1 MYPPLNLK
9 EVRHEYRQCDC
20 GQLGL
25 FQLGHDKP
33 HAIAPFAQAENPFY
47 LYPVCI
53 VLVFLFPGCG
63 GDYGGRPP
71 QAGTRQTYPMSFA
84 VPAVVARPVYLVCQD
99 PLRIVPGTLFEAFH
113 SLLQGGPLV
122 IRVKGYPLDSSIPFR
137 VQAQVEFGTE
147 LHWGRGLAP
156 DYGAQPWLADAHDA
170 VRDGMHLMIV
180 HVLLLSVHL
189 QYGQELRDV
198 LPVRDKALR
207 HELLQVSDVPAYI
220 SQLLT
225 DRCPHFLCRMLPAL
239 RECQVCFSGL
249 PPVAPR
255 QRQAVVPAEA
265 PYHPLKE
272 FSCLV
277 EQGDVL
283 GIADMGRRTGRV
295 KGQGPLVLWFLFRA
309 PSFGGRP

>member
-20 GQLGL
+20 GQRGL
-25 FQLGHDKP
+25 FQFGHDKP
-33 HAIAPFAQAENPFY
+33 HAIAPFAQAEDPLHFN
-47 LYPVCI
+47 PVCI
-53 VLVFLFPGCG
+53 VLVFLFPALDGEHS
-63 GDYGGRPP
+63 GRPP
-71 QAGTRQTYPMSFA
+71 QMGAGQAYPVPLA
-84 VPAVVARPVYLVCQD
+84 VPAVIARPVYLVCQD

-122 IRVKGYPLDSSIPFR
+122 IGVKGYPLDSSIPLR

-147 LHWGRGLAP
+147 LHRGRGLAP

-295 KGQGPLVLWFLFRA
+295 KGQGPLVL
-309 PSFGGRP
+309 